1 LKRIT
6 SIWILTFL
14 LTSATGLMSGQSIDL
29 SGTWVGETV
38 IPDAIDPD
46 EITLV
51 LAIENGEYSGKV
63 SDSMGMFDDTECED
77 IEFMDNKL
85 TFNIEANSDDG
96 YMRIY
101 VTLIVE
107 GDTLSGHWEN
117 EDGSTGKATMRKKK
131 S

>member
-1 LKRIT
+1 MKKTT
-6 SIWILTFL
+6 SVFILAVFL
-14 LTSATGLMSGQSIDL
+14 IAAAGLMSGQSTDL

-46 EITLV
+46 EITMV
-51 LAIENGEYSGKV
+51 LTKENGEYSGKV

-77 IEFMDNKL
+77 IKFVDNKL
-85 TFNIEANSDDG
+85 TFNIEANTGEG

-107 GDTLSGHWEN
+107 GDTLSGNWED
-117 EDGSTGKATMRKKK
+117 EEGSTGKSTMRRK
-131 S
+131 

>member
-1 LKRIT
+1 MKKTI
-6 SIWILTFL
+6 SIFALTVFL
-14 LTSATGLMSGQSIDL
+14 IAAAGLMSGQSTDL

-46 EITLV
+46 EITMV
-51 LAIENGEYSGKV
+51 LTKENGEYSGKV

-77 IEFMDNKL
+77 IKFVDNKL
-85 TFNIEANSDDG
+85 TFNIEANTGEG

-107 GDTLSGHWEN
+107 GDTLSGNWED
-117 EDGSTGKATMRKKK
+117 EEGSTGKSTMRRK
-131 S
+131 

>member
-1 LKRIT
+1 MKKT
-6 SIWILTFL
+6 ASVFILAVFL
-14 LTSATGLMSGQSIDL
+14 IAAAGLMSGQSTDL

-46 EITLV
+46 EITMV
-51 LAIENGEYSGKV
+51 LTKENGEYSGKV

-77 IEFMDNKL
+77 IKFVDNKL
-85 TFNIEANSDDG
+85 TFNIEANTGEG

-107 GDTLSGHWEN
+107 GDTLSGNWED
-117 EDGSTGKATMRKKK
+117 EEGSTGKSTMRRK
-131 S
+131 

>member
-1 LKRIT
+1 MKKT
-6 SIWILTFL
+6 ASVFILAVFL
-14 LTSATGLMSGQSIDL
+14 IAAAGLMSGQSTDL

-46 EITLV
+46 EITMV
-51 LAIENGEYSGKV
+51 LTKENGEYSGKV

-77 IEFMDNKL
+77 IKFVDNKL
-85 TFNIEANSDDG
+85 TFKIEANTGEG

-107 GDTLSGHWEN
+107 GDTLSGNWED
-117 EDGSTGKATMRKKK
+117 EEGSTGKSTMRRK
-131 S
+131 

>member
-1 LKRIT
+1 MKKT
-6 SIWILTFL
+6 ASVFILAVFL
-14 LTSATGLMSGQSIDL
+14 IAAAGLMSGQSTDL

-46 EITLV
+46 EITMV
-51 LAIENGEYSGKV
+51 LTKENGEYSGKV

-77 IEFMDNKL
+77 IKFMDNKL
-85 TFNIEANSDDG
+85 TFNIEANTEEG

-107 GDTLSGHWEN
+107 GDTLSGNWED
-117 EDGSTGKATMRKKK
+117 EAGSTGKSTMRRK
-131 S
+131 

>member
-1 LKRIT
+1 
-6 SIWILTFL
+6 
-14 LTSATGLMSGQSIDL
+14 MSGQSIDL

>member
-1 LKRIT
+1 MKKTI
-6 SIWILTFL
+6 SIFALTVFL
-14 LTSATGLMSGQSIDL
+14 IAAAGLMSGQSTDL

-46 EITLV
+46 EITMV
-51 LAIENGEYSGKV
+51 LTKENGEYSGKV

-77 IEFMDNKL
+77 IKFVDNKL
-85 TFNIEANSDDG
+85 TFNIEANTGEG

-107 GDTLSGHWEN
+107 GDTLSGNWED
-117 EDGSTGKATMRKKK
+117 EAGSTGKSTMRRK
-131 S
+131 

>member
-1 LKRIT
+1 MKKTT
-6 SIWILTFL
+6 SVFILAVFLIAAAGLTF
-14 LTSATGLMSGQSIDL
+14 GQTIDL

-46 EITLV
+46 EITMV
-51 LAIENGEYSGKV
+51 LTKENGEYSGKV

-77 IEFMDNKL
+77 IKFVDNKL
-85 TFNIEANSDDG
+85 TFNIEANTGEG

-107 GDTLSGHWEN
+107 GDTLSGNWED
-117 EDGSTGKATMRKKK
+117 EEGSTGKSTMRRK
-131 S
+131 

>member
-1 LKRIT
+1 MKKIT
-6 SIWILTFL
+6 SISILILL
-14 LTSATGLMSGQSIDL
+14 LTLASGLMSGQSIDL
-29 SGTWVGETV
+29 SGTWIGETV

-46 EITLV
+46 EITMI

-77 IEFMDNKL
+77 IEFIDNKL
-85 TFNIEANSDDG
+85 TFNIEANTGDG

-107 GDTLSGHWEN
+107 GDTLSGHWED
-117 EDGSTGKATMRKKK
+117 EEGSTGKATMRKK
-131 S
+131 